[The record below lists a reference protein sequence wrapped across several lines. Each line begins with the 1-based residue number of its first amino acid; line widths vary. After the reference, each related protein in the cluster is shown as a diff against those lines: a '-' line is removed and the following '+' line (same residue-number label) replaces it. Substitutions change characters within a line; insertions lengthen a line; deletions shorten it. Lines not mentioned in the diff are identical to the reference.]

1 MENEQFRI
9 GTVTD
14 VNNTKHLAR
23 VKYQD
28 TGITSAWLY
37 VLQHPGAALSIST
50 VSGHT
55 HTTDGVG
62 SSTNGSHSHT
72 GSAGIWMPKINDT
85 VLVAYLSPSGE
96 TDGFILGVIV

>member
-14 VNNTKHLAR
+14 TNNTKHQAR

-28 TGITSAWLY
+28 TGITSGWLY
-37 VLQHPGAALSIST
+37 VLQHPSAALSISS

-55 HTTDGVG
+55 HVTDGKG
-62 SSTNGSHSHT
+62 SSTNGEHSHSGT
-72 GSAGIWMPKINDT
+72 AGVWMPKINDT
-85 VLVAYLSPSGE
+85 VLVAYLSPTGDA
-96 TDGFILGVIV
+96 DGFILGVIV

>member
-14 VNNTKHLAR
+14 LNGTKHLAR

-28 TGITSAWLY
+28 TGITSGWLY
-37 VLQHPGAALSIST
+37 VLQHPGAALSIGS

-55 HTTDGVG
+55 HTTGGVG
-62 SSTNGSHSHT
+62 SSSNGGHSHT
-72 GSAGIWMPKINDT
+72 GSAGIWMPKVNDT
-85 VLVAYLSPSGE
+85 VLVAYLSPSGD
-96 TDGFILGVIV
+96 TDGFILGVIA

>member
-14 VNNTKHLAR
+14 TNNTKHQAR

-28 TGITSAWLY
+28 TGITSGWLY
-37 VLQHPGAALSIST
+37 VLQHPGTELSISS

-55 HTTDGVG
+55 HVTDGKG
-62 SSTNGSHSHT
+62 SSTNGEHSHSGTT
-72 GSAGIWMPKINDT
+72 GVWMPKINDT
-85 VLVAYLSPSGE
+85 VLVAYLSPTGDS
-96 TDGFILGVIV
+96 DGFILGVIV